1 MMRLT
6 LLSLGLG
13 LAASG
18 LLAACNSNTDTTTSI
33 PNVPVNVQLD
43 LLDQQ
48 NKALR
53 FDNGVLAIPPGSA
66 NGQGGVKGIYVVR
79 QNATSYLAFERN
91 CTYQPLSACAT
102 VTLDK
107 SSRLFFRDSCCTS
120 QFSLQGLVTGGPA
133 PRSLRQYSTNL
144 SGSLLTITN

>member
-1 MMRLT
+1 MRILYF
-6 LLSLGLG
+6 
-13 LAASG
+13 G
-18 LLAACNSNTDTTTSI
+18 LLAGGLLASCNSNTDTTTTI

-48 NKALR
+48 NRALR
-53 FDNGVLAIPPGSA
+53 FDNGVVAIAPSGI
-66 NGQGGVKGIYVVR
+66 NGGGVKGIYVVR
-79 QNATSYLAFERN
+79 QNATTYSAFERN
-91 CTYQPLSACAT
+91 CPYQPLNACAT
-102 VTLDK
+102 ITLDK

-133 PRSLRQYSTNL
+133 PRSLRQYSTSL

>member
-1 MMRLT
+1 MRILYLA
-6 LLSLGLG
+6 LL
-13 LAASG
+13 ASG
-18 LLAACNSNTDTTTSI
+18 LLAACNSNTDTTTTI

-48 NKALR
+48 NRALR
-53 FDNGVLAIPPGSA
+53 FDNGVVAIPPGSA

-79 QNATSYLAFERN
+79 QNANTYLAFERN
-91 CTYQPLSACAT
+91 CPYQPLSACAT

-107 SSRLFFRDSCCTS
+107 SRLFFRDSCCTS

-133 PRSLRQYSTNL
+133 PRSLRQYSTSL
-144 SGSLLTITN
+144 SGSLLTISN

>member
-1 MMRLT
+1 MRRIF
-6 LLSLGLG
+6 LGLG

-18 LLAACNSNTDTTTSI
+18 LLAACNSNTDPTTAI

-43 LLDQQ
+43 LRDQQ
-48 NKALR
+48 NKALL
-53 FDNGVLAIPPGSA
+53 FDGGVVAIPPGSA

-79 QNATSYLAFERN
+79 QNANSYAAFERN
-91 CTYQPLSACAT
+91 CPYQPLSACAT

-120 QFSLQGLVTGGPA
+120 QFDLRGMVTGGPA

>member
-1 MMRLT
+1 MRST
-6 LLSLGLG
+6 LYPALL
-13 LAASG
+13 ASG
-18 LLAACNSNTDTTTSI
+18 LLAACNSNTDTTTTI

-53 FDNGVLAIPPGSA
+53 FDYGVVTIPPGSA

-79 QNATSYLAFERN
+79 QNATTYLAFERN
-91 CTYQPLSACAT
+91 CPYQPLNTCAT
-102 VTLDK
+102 ISLDRN
-107 SSRLFFRDSCCTS
+107 SHLFFADSCCGS
-120 QFSLQGLVTGGPA
+120 QFGLRGELRSGPA
-133 PRSLRQYSTNL
+133 SRSLRQYSTSL

>member
-1 MMRLT
+1 MRRT
-6 LLSLGLG
+6 LLGLG
-13 LAASG
+13 LATGS
-18 LLAACNSNTDTTTSI
+18 LLAACNSNTDTFTSI

-43 LLDQQ
+43 LRDQQ
-48 NKALR
+48 NKALL
-53 FDNGVLAIPPGSA
+53 FDNGVVTIPPGSA

-79 QNATSYLAFERN
+79 QSATSYMAFERN
-91 CTYQPLSACAT
+91 CTYQPLNACAT

-120 QFSLQGLVTGGPA
+120 QFDLRGIVTGGPA
-133 PRSLRQYSTNL
+133 PRSLRQYSTSL

>member
-1 MMRLT
+1 MRLI
-6 LLSLGLG
+6 LLG
-13 LAASG
+13 LALVGGG
-18 LLAACNSNTDTTTSI
+18 LLAACNSNTGSTTSV

-43 LLDQQ
+43 MLYQQ

-53 FDNGVLAIPPGSA
+53 IDNGVVSIPPGSA

-79 QNATSYLAFERN
+79 QNATTYLAFERN
-91 CTYQPLSACAT
+91 CPYQPLNACAT

-120 QFSLQGLVTGGPA
+120 QFDLQGMVTGGPA
-133 PRSLRQYSTNL
+133 PRSLRQYSTSL

>member
-1 MMRLT
+1 MRRIF
-6 LLSLGLG
+6 LGLG

-18 LLAACNSNTDTTTSI
+18 LLTACNSNTDPTTAI

-43 LLDQQ
+43 LRDQQ
-48 NKALR
+48 NKALL
-53 FDNGVLAIPPGSA
+53 FDGGVVSIPPGSA

-79 QNATSYLAFERN
+79 QNANSYSAFERN
-91 CTYQPLSACAT
+91 CPYQPLSACAT

-120 QFSLQGLVTGGPA
+120 QFDLRGMVTGGPA
-133 PRSLRQYSTNL
+133 PRSLRQYSTSL

>member
-1 MMRLT
+1 MRNAL
-6 LLSLGLG
+6 LGLG

-18 LLAACNSNTDTTTSI
+18 LLAACNSNTDLATAI

-53 FDNGVLAIPPGSA
+53 FDKGVVTIPPGSA

-79 QNATSYLAFERN
+79 QNATTYLAFERN
-91 CTYQPLSACAT
+91 CTYQPLNACAT

-120 QFSLQGLVTGGPA
+120 QFDLQGLVMGGPA
-133 PRSLRQYSTNL
+133 PRSLRQYSTSL

>member
-1 MMRLT
+1 MRILY
-6 LLSLGLG
+6 LGL
-13 LAASG
+13 LAS
-18 LLAACNSNTDTTTSI
+18 LVAACNSNTDTTTAI

-48 NKALR
+48 NRALR
-53 FDNGVLAIPPGSA
+53 FDNGVLAIPAGSA

-79 QNATSYLAFERN
+79 QNATTYTAFERN
-91 CTYQPLSACAT
+91 CPYEPLSACAT

-120 QFSLQGLVTGGPA
+120 QFSLQGQVTGGPS
-133 PRSLRQYSTNL
+133 PRSLRQYSTSL